1 MHRTKLVYN
10 IDPLFWVFVVLF
22 AKVLRMLG
30 MHMISMF
37 LVLLVSWEPLGMG
50 QSQVAMGCEWTEKS
64 EPWTVLVILYFLY
77 VNTKQDAEKNLNE
90 KNKCSQKAI

>member
-1 MHRTKLVYN
+1 
-10 IDPLFWVFVVLF
+10 
-22 AKVLRMLG
+22 MLG

-64 EPWTVLVILYFLY
+64 EP
-77 VNTKQDAEKNLNE
+77 
-90 KNKCSQKAI
+90 